1 MTGPRPEDLRAS
13 MADYVRNVH
22 AAYLRVASTHPP
34 AVQGGLELLVAPFTV
49 VAAGARN
56 LHVIATG
63 QSLAVPRGQ
72 EVAWEQEQD
81 GMEWTLRFLDPVV
94 LPALAGA
101 EGTEGAD
108 PAGVRRVIGIGSH
121 HYHLVVRPGSDLT
134 SHHAT
139 HAGTGL
145 ANAHLAAARDYE
157 AIRAHAGGDAGLVD
171 ELAAA
176 DAAGLTG
183 AHGLVA
189 CALAPWSDS
198 VKAASRAGDRKEVRR
213 ALLTAL
219 RGDA

>member
-1 MTGPRPEDLRAS
+1 MSRGRPEDLRAS
-13 MADYVRNVH
+13 MAGYVRDVH
-22 AAYLRVASTHPP
+22 GAYLRVASTHPP
-34 AVQGGLELLVAPFTV
+34 AVQGSLELLRERFTV

-63 QSLAVPRGQ
+63 QPLAVPRGQ

-108 PAGVRRVIGIGSH
+108 PAAVRRVIGIGSH

-134 SHHAT
+134 AHHAS

-157 AIRAHAGGDAGLVD
+157 AIRAHAAGAPGLVD

-176 DAAGLTG
+176 DAGGLTR

-189 CALAPWSDS
+189 GALAPWSDS
-198 VKAASRAGDRKEVRR
+198 VKAAVLTGDRREVRR
-213 ALLTAL
+213 ALLAAL
-219 RGDA
+219 RGE

>member
-1 MTGPRPEDLRAS
+1 

-22 AAYLRVASTHPP
+22 AAYFRVAATHPP
-34 AVQGGLELLVAPFTV
+34 AVQGSLELFQRPFTV

-63 QSLAVPRGQ
+63 QTLAVPRGQ
-72 EVAWEQEQD
+72 EVAWDQEQD

-139 HAGTGL
+139 HAGAGL

-157 AIRAHAGGDAGLVD
+157 AIRAHAAGDAELVD

-176 DAAGLTG
+176 DDAGLTR

-198 VKAASRAGDRKEVRR
+198 VKAASRTGDRKAVRR
-213 ALLTAL
+213 ALLSAL
-219 RGDA
+219 RGEA